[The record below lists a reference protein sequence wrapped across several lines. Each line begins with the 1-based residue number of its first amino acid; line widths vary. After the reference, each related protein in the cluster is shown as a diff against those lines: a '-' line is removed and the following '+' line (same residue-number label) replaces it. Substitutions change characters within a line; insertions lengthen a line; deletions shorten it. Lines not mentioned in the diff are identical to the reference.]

1 VNDPSP
7 NSGKAEH
14 SSVNAV
20 AAHSRT
26 AAVWR
31 IGASISVAWLL
42 VFATDLLLGLA
53 LPATMWHDGALPAV
67 ARLTLISFAGKAL
80 LPLAMVVGACLT
92 GVGARSGGAAP
103 TRSPADLARR
113 MISRA
118 GIFLAFVLYAA
129 SWGSFDSTGTFLNAS
144 GFELLRVAPGQLLHY
159 VAVMAPWFI
168 SLSVLVGALCATIA
182 ITRLV
187 APRIHRAASST
198 CRRLTM
204 LMVITT
210 ELCVVGAGW
219 GEATFAQDTSP
230 IPTGP
235 GGSVGD
241 VAQAY
246 IMDRDEHTD
255 PLAHLLARFDQWK
268 EEEAIPHL
276 KLTVAVDTAA
286 VVSLKQY
293 LADTSAV
300 QIHRR
305 NVVALEVE
313 SRRSDQLQVDG
324 GKRVVMPNV
333 EVMARDSRVYLDAVT
348 TATHSN
354 YAAPVPL
361 SGQYPLRS
369 PVEYIYPPRPPYPRV
384 LIYDI
389 LKQVGYHTAI
399 MSSQNELWGGMYYF
413 LNTGSIDHFLH
424 SETFQGPAYTPR
436 ADFGFAHFV
445 AAYKRA
451 GVIDDR
457 YTVDEAIK
465 WLDSLYVRNRS
476 QKPFFMYMNLQSSHV
491 PYQRPSEFLLR
502 FGSGRVSFAIGF
514 GKFPPDSAA
523 AVLGMYDNSL
533 AYADAQIGRLI
544 QHLQARAVG

>member
-1 VNDPSP
+1 
-7 NSGKAEH
+7 
-14 SSVNAV
+14 
-20 AAHSRT
+20 
-26 AAVWR
+26 
-31 IGASISVAWLL
+31 
-42 VFATDLLLGLA
+42 
-53 LPATMWHDGALPAV
+53 
-67 ARLTLISFAGKAL
+67 
-80 LPLAMVVGACLT
+80 
-92 GVGARSGGAAP
+92 
-103 TRSPADLARR
+103 
-113 MISRA
+113 
-118 GIFLAFVLYAA
+118 
-129 SWGSFDSTGTFLNAS
+129 
-144 GFELLRVAPGQLLHY
+144 
-159 VAVMAPWFI
+159 
-168 SLSVLVGALCATIA
+168 
-182 ITRLV
+182 
-187 APRIHRAASST
+187 
-198 CRRLTM
+198 M